1 MTVQEVMERVGMNDT
16 GVAVAWIKDA
26 IHLIQSQY
34 DDNVSTWKT
43 DITKASASIDNKY
56 GFPVNLIKLKS
67 ISIKDT
73 QDGNKYKK
81 IRRITVDPVVVE
93 DTEPNA

>member
-1 MTVQEVMERVGMNDT
+1 MTVQEVMERVGLKDT
-16 GVAVAWIKDA
+16 RYAIAWIKDA

-43 DITKASASIDNKY
+43 NVSKASSTIDNKY
-56 GFPVNLIKLKS
+56 GFPVNLIQLKS
-67 ISIKDT
+67 ISILDT

-81 IRRITVDPVVVE
+81 IRRMTKDPTIVE